1 MSREYRQ
8 VRPGFLE
15 VRAAQ
20 DGTSGR
26 IVADVMKY
34 NVIDDYRTA
43 FEPRCFSE
51 SLETRMP
58 RILWSHNAHDPIGQW
73 IDAEDTP
80 DRLRL
85 AGALDLAMI
94 DGTMTPAVP
103 SAHRA
108 FAQLRSRTI
117 DQFSVGFVRQGE
129 ARNKLRQGVTSITK
143 AQLDEASPILLG
155 SVPGAEL
162 VSVRSANPDMQLFG
176 RQRRL
181 TFFPRETR
189 SAALDAER
197 EERVA
202 GGQFAK
208 GGGRV
213 PGSAKAGSGPVVP
226 SLPGFPKRGHMD
238 TKRLE
243 AAAER
248 VDAKKAAQVV
258 KQSGTYH
265 VGGGSNPSRIVH
277 KAEPDPGDP
286 TVVLTHTTTYKPGTS
301 QVITAAVPTRMTPS
315 EHASYLKRTG
325 AVKVSG

>member
-15 VRAAQ
+15 VRAAA

-26 IVADVMKY
+26 IIADVMKY
-34 NVIDDYRTA
+34 NVVDDYRTA

-58 RILWSHNAHDPIGQW
+58 RILWSHNANDPIGQW
-73 IDAEDTP
+73 VDADDKP

-129 ARNKLRQGVTSITK
+129 IRNKLRQGVTSITK
-143 AQLDEASPILLG
+143 AQLDEASPVLVG

-162 VSVRSANPDMQLFG
+162 VSVRSANPDLMLFG

-181 TFFPRETR
+181 TFFPREIR
-189 SAALDAER
+189 SPALDAER

-213 PGSAKAGSGPVVP
+213 PGSAKAGTIVVP
-226 SLPGFPKRGHMD
+226 TAGALRGSMPTAKVAARVEAKKKHADSLAKTAR
-238 TKRLE
+238 
-243 AAAER
+243 A
-248 VDAKKAAQVV
+248 DAKKE
-258 KQSGTYH
+258 
-265 VGGGSNPSRIVH
+265 
-277 KAEPDPGDP
+277 KADLVD
-286 TVVLTHTTTYKPGTS
+286 
-301 QVITAAVPTRMTPS
+301 
-315 EHASYLKRTG
+315 
-325 AVKVSG
+325 